1 MSKTTSP
8 IEHTRPATDFETM
21 QQEHIEQLKTE
32 LADKDRQLAEARAE
46 IERKDKLIEQ
56 MLEALENIRD
66 YPGHIDYTTGEV
78 HSMQEIAIAALAAE
92 RGE

>member
-1 MSKTTSP
+1 MLLPFAS
-8 IEHTRPATDFETM
+8 FV
-21 QQEHIEQLKTE
+21 
-32 LADKDRQLAEARAE
+32 RQLERELTEARAE
-46 IERKDKLIEQ
+46 VERKDKLIEQ
-56 MLEALENIRD
+56 MREALENIRD